1 MSMKNI
7 FELVINKGAY
17 NLTDIIDKAHEEY
30 IANRLTK
37 EERDE
42 VIALAQGNAKPENN
56 YAEIN
61 ARIDKIFEDISILN
75 KTVSA
80 NAKEIVAIKE
90 AIEKIGATVPPTEEP
105 TEEEWPEWYAW
116 DGVTLNPWQKDSK
129 CTHNGARYISRVDNN
144 IWEPGAT
151 GVYDYI
157 WEKQVE

>member
-7 FELVINKGAY
+7 FESVINKGAY

-80 NAKEIVAIKE
+80 NTKEIVVIKE

-105 TEEEWPEWYAW
+105 IEEEWPEWYAW

>member
-7 FELVINKGAY
+7 FESVINKGAY

-42 VIALAQGNAKPENN
+42 IIVLAQGNTKPENN
-56 YAEIN
+56 YSEIN

-116 DGVTLNPWQKDSK
+116 DGVTLNPWQDGSK
-129 CTHNGARYISRVDNN
+129 CTHNGVRYISKVDNN
-144 IWEPGAT
+144 IWEPGAI
-151 GVYDYI
+151 GVHDFI
-157 WEKQVE
+157 WEKQAE

>member
-7 FELVINKGAY
+7 FESVINKGAY

-37 EERDE
+37 EEREE
-42 VIALAQGNAKPENN
+42 VIALAQENAKPENN

-61 ARIDKIFEDISILN
+61 ARIDKVFEEISSLRE
-75 KTVSA
+75 TVNA
-80 NAKEIVAIKE
+80 NAKGMAAIKE
-90 AIEKIGATVPPTEEP
+90 AVEKLGASVPAPEEP
-105 TEEEWPEWYAW
+105 ELEEWPEWYAW

-157 WEKQVE
+157 WEKQAE

>member
-7 FELVINKGAY
+7 FESVINKGAY

-42 VIALAQGNAKPENN
+42 IIVLAQENAKPENN
-56 YAEIN
+56 YSEIN

-116 DGVTLNPWQKDSK
+116 DGVTLNPWQDGSK
-129 CTHNGARYISRVDNN
+129 CTHNGVRYISKVDNN
-144 IWEPGAT
+144 IWEPGAI
-151 GVYDYI
+151 GVHDFI
-157 WEKQVE
+157 WEKQAE

>member
-7 FELVINKGAY
+7 FESVINKGAY

-80 NAKEIVAIKE
+80 NAKEIVVIKE

-105 TEEEWPEWYAW
+105 TEEERPEWYAW
-116 DGVTLNPWQKDSK
+116 NGISLNPWQDGSK
-129 CTHNGARYISRVDNN
+129 CTHNGVRYISKVDNN
-144 IWEPGAT
+144 IWEPGAI
-151 GVYDYI
+151 GVHDFI
-157 WEKQVE
+157 WEKQAE

>member
-7 FELVINKGAY
+7 FESVINKGAY

-80 NAKEIVAIKE
+80 NTKEIVVIKE

-105 TEEEWPEWYAW
+105 IEEEWPEWYAW

-144 IWEPGAT
+144 IWGPGAT
-151 GVYDYI
+151 GVYDFI

>member
-7 FELVINKGAY
+7 FESVINKGAY

-30 IANRLTK
+30 VANRLTK

-42 VIALAQGNAKPENN
+42 IIALAQGNAKPENN

-90 AIEKIGATVPPTEEP
+90 AIEKIGATVPLTEEP

>member
-7 FELVINKGAY
+7 FESVINKGAY

-30 IANRLTK
+30 VANRLTR

-42 VIALAQGNAKPENN
+42 IIALAQGNVKPENN

-116 DGVTLNPWQKDSK
+116 NGISLNPWQDGSK
-129 CTHNGARYISRVDNN
+129 CTHNGVRYISKVDNN
-144 IWEPGAT
+144 IWEPGAI
-151 GVYDYI
+151 GVHDFI
-157 WEKQVE
+157 WEKQAE

>member
-7 FELVINKGAY
+7 FESVINKGAY

-42 VIALAQGNAKPENN
+42 IIVLAQGNAKPENN
-56 YAEIN
+56 YSEIN

-116 DGVTLNPWQKDSK
+116 DGVTLNPWQDGSK
-129 CTHNGARYISRVDNN
+129 CTHNGVRYISKVDNN
-144 IWEPGAT
+144 IWEPGAI
-151 GVYDYI
+151 GVHDFI
-157 WEKQVE
+157 WEKQAE